1 MPIIGYKIS
10 ITRRKMVMIAVRKKA
25 QIEDDIVA
33 QEVVASTFSLK
44 ELINESVESVEEP
57 RISKKVTPLD
67 EEIILDPKKYILSK
81 TDTKG
86 IIEYGNDYFVEISG
100 YEEEELVGK
109 NHNIIR
115 HPDMP
120 KVVFQLLWK
129 RISNRENIIAVVKNM
144 AKDGRYYWVVT
155 DFEIKIDKVTN
166 EITGYFAY
174 RTAAP
179 RKAIET
185 MEPLYK
191 KLLSIEKNSGIDGSG
206 KYLNALLET
215 ENKTYDQFINEV
227 TGKNST
233 MMRLLFA
240 AMKKFFR

>member
-1 MPIIGYKIS
+1 
-10 ITRRKMVMIAVRKKA
+10 MIAVRKKP
-25 QIEDDIVA
+25 IEDTDTSLKKIVT
-33 QEVVASTFSLK
+33 QEVDDKELAVPAFSLN
-44 ELINESVESVEEP
+44 ELMSESTEKVETV
-57 RISKKVTPLD
+57 KKSGPID
-67 EEIILDPKKYILSK
+67 EEIKLDPKKYILSK

-86 IIEYGNDYFVEISG
+86 IIEYGNEYFVEIAG
-100 YEEEELVGK
+100 YTEEELIGK

-120 KVVFQLLWK
+120 KIVFELLWR
-129 RISNRENIIAVVKNM
+129 RIENRQNITAVVKNM

-155 DFEIKIDKVTN
+155 DFEIKVDKVTN
-166 EITGYFAY
+166 DITGYFAY

-179 RKAIET
+179 RKAIEA

-191 KLLSIEKNSGIDGSG
+191 KLVSIEKTSGMDGSG
-206 KYLNALLET
+206 KYLNALLEA
-215 ENKTYDQFINEV
+215 EGKTYDQFINEV

-233 MMRLLFA
+233 MMKLLFA

>member
-1 MPIIGYKIS
+1 
-10 ITRRKMVMIAVRKKA
+10 MIAVRKRA
-25 QIEDDIVA
+25 IEDTDTSLKKIVT
-33 QEVVASTFSLK
+33 QEVDDKELAVPAFSLN
-44 ELINESVESVEEP
+44 ELMSESTEKVETV
-57 RISKKVTPLD
+57 KKSGPID
-67 EEIILDPKKYILSK
+67 EEIKLDPKKYILSK

-86 IIEYGNDYFVEISG
+86 IIEYGNDYFVEIAG
-100 YEEEELVGK
+100 YTEEELIGK

-120 KVVFQLLWK
+120 KIVFELLWR
-129 RISNRENIIAVVKNM
+129 RIENRQNITAVVKNM

-155 DFEIKIDKVTN
+155 DFEIKVDKVTN
-166 EITGYFAY
+166 DITGYFAY

-179 RKAIET
+179 KKAIEA

-191 KLLSIEKNSGIDGSG
+191 KLVSIEKTSGMDGSG
-206 KYLNALLET
+206 KYLNALLEA
-215 ENKTYDQFINEV
+215 EGKTYDQFINEV

-233 MMRLLFA
+233 MMKLLFA

>member
-1 MPIIGYKIS
+1 
-10 ITRRKMVMIAVRKKA
+10 MIAVRKKP
-25 QIEDDIVA
+25 IEDTDTSLKKIVT
-33 QEVVASTFSLK
+33 QEVDDKELAVPAFSLN
-44 ELINESVESVEEP
+44 ELMSESTEKVETV
-57 RISKKVTPLD
+57 KKSGPID
-67 EEIILDPKKYILSK
+67 EEIKLDPKKYILSK

-86 IIEYGNDYFVEISG
+86 IIEYGNDYFVEIAG
-100 YEEEELVGK
+100 YTEEELIGK

-120 KVVFQLLWK
+120 KIVFELLWR
-129 RISNRENIIAVVKNM
+129 RIENRQNITAVVKNM

-155 DFEIKIDKVTN
+155 DFEIKVDKVTN
-166 EITGYFAY
+166 DITGYFAY

-179 RKAIET
+179 KKAIEA

-191 KLLSIEKNSGIDGSG
+191 KLVSIEKTSGMDGSG
-206 KYLNALLET
+206 KYLNALLEA
-215 ENKTYDQFINEV
+215 EGKTYDQFINEV

-233 MMRLLFA
+233 MMKLLFA

>member
-1 MPIIGYKIS
+1 
-10 ITRRKMVMIAVRKKA
+10 MIAVRKRA
-25 QIEDDIVA
+25 IEDTDTSLKKIVT
-33 QEVVASTFSLK
+33 QEVDTKELAVPAFSLN
-44 ELINESVESVEEP
+44 ELMSESTEKVETV
-57 RISKKVTPLD
+57 KKSGPID
-67 EEIILDPKKYILSK
+67 EEIKLDPKKYILSK

-86 IIEYGNDYFVEISG
+86 IIEYGNDYFVEIAG
-100 YEEEELVGK
+100 YTEEELIGK

-120 KVVFQLLWK
+120 KIVFELLWR
-129 RISNRENIIAVVKNM
+129 RIENRQNITAVVKNM

-155 DFEIKIDKVTN
+155 DFEIKVDKVTN
-166 EITGYFAY
+166 DITGYFAY

-179 RKAIET
+179 KKAIEA

-191 KLLSIEKNSGIDGSG
+191 KLVSIEKTSGMDGSG
-206 KYLNALLET
+206 KYLNALLEA
-215 ENKTYDQFINEV
+215 EGKTYDQFINEV

-233 MMRLLFA
+233 MMKLLFA

>member
-1 MPIIGYKIS
+1 
-10 ITRRKMVMIAVRKKA
+10 MIAVRKKSVEDSSLKKIV
-25 QIEDDIVA
+25 IEDVE
-33 QEVVASTFSLK
+33 EVVSETFSLN
-44 ELINESVESVEEP
+44 ELINDSVEDPSN
-57 RISKKVTPLD
+57 SKKVTPID

-86 IIEYGNDYFVEISG
+86 IIEYGNDYFVEIAG
-100 YEEEELVGK
+100 YDEEDLIGK

-120 KVVFQLLWK
+120 KVVFQLLWQ
-129 RISNRENIIAVVKNM
+129 RISNRQNITAVVKNM

-155 DFEIKIDKVTN
+155 DFEIKVDKVTN

-179 RKAIET
+179 KKAVVA

-191 KLLSIEKNSGIDGSG
+191 KLISIEKVSGMDGSG
-206 KYLNALLET
+206 KYLNALLEA

-240 AMKKFFR
+240 AMKKLFR

>member
-1 MPIIGYKIS
+1 
-10 ITRRKMVMIAVRKKA
+10 MIAVRKKPS
-25 QIEDDIVA
+25 EDNIQEEA
-33 QEVVASTFSLK
+33 ALQEVQTKEVEEVKSEIFSLN
-44 ELINESVESVEEP
+44 ELIDKPKEADKEP
-57 RISKKVTPLD
+57 KLTKKVTPID
-67 EEIILDPKKYILSK
+67 EEIMLNPKKYILSK

-100 YEEEELVGK
+100 YEEEELIGK

-120 KVVFQLLWK
+120 KIVFELLWR
-129 RISNRENIIAVVKNM
+129 RIQNRENITAVVKNM
-144 AKDGRYYWVVT
+144 SKDGRYYWVVT
-155 DFEIKIDKVTN
+155 DFEIKVDKVTN

-179 RKAIET
+179 RKAIEA

-191 KLLSIEKNSGIDGSG
+191 KLVSIEDKSGIDGSG
-206 KYLNALLET
+206 KYLTALLET
-215 ENKTYDQFINEV
+215 EGKSYDQFINEV

-233 MMRLLFA
+233 MMKILFA
-240 AMKKFFR
+240 AMKRFFK

>member
-1 MPIIGYKIS
+1 
-10 ITRRKMVMIAVRKKA
+10 MIAVRKKPPVEDSSLKKIV
-25 QIEDDIVA
+25 IEEVDV
-33 QEVVASTFSLK
+33 QEVASSTFSLDK
-44 ELINESVESVEEP
+44 LINEPAEEP
-57 RISKKVTPLD
+57 ITSKKVTPID

-86 IIEYGNDYFVEISG
+86 FIEYGNEYFVEIAG
-100 YEEEELVGK
+100 YTEEELIGK

-120 KVVFQLLWK
+120 KIVFQLLWK
-129 RISNRENIIAVVKNM
+129 RIENRQNITAVVKNM

-155 DFEIKIDKVTN
+155 DFEIKVDKVTN
-166 EITGYFAY
+166 DITGYFAY

-179 RKAIET
+179 RKAIT
-185 MEPLYK
+185 AIEPLYK
-191 KLLSIEKNSGIDGSG
+191 KLVSIEKESGMDGSG
-206 KYLNALLET
+206 KYLNALLEA
-215 ENKTYDQFINEV
+215 EGKTYDQFINEI

-233 MMRLLFA
+233 MMRLLFS

>member
-1 MPIIGYKIS
+1 
-10 ITRRKMVMIAVRKKA
+10 MIAVRKKPVVEDNSFKKISTEE
-25 QIEDDIVA
+25 IEI
-33 QEVVASTFSLK
+33 QKEVASPTFSLDK
-44 ELINESVESVEEP
+44 LINESDEE
-57 RISKKVTPLD
+57 TPNLGKIKPID

-86 IIEYGNDYFVEISG
+86 IIEYGNEYFVEIAG
-100 YEEEELVGK
+100 YEEEEIIGQ

-120 KVVFQLLWK
+120 KIVFSLLWK
-129 RISNRENIIAVVKNM
+129 RIKNRQNITAVVKNM

-155 DFEIKIDKVTN
+155 DFEIKVDKVTN

-179 RKAIET
+179 KKAVDAV
-185 MEPLYK
+185 MPLYQ
-191 KLLSIEKNSGIDGSG
+191 KLVSIEKVSGMDGSG
-206 KYLNALLET
+206 KYLNALLEA
-215 ENKTYDQFINEV
+215 EGKTYDQFINEV